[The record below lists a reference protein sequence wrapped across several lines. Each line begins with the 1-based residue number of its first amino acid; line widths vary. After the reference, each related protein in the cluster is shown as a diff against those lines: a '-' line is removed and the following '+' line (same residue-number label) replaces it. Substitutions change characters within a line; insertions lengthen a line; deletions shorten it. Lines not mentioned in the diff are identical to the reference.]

1 MNIRR
6 LFFIILSIL
15 LPNLSLLAQI
25 DETEKPE
32 YYQMEPYNDSL
43 FVKIQEEVF
52 IDPPDPK
59 AEIIVDL
66 RDQNNQTV
74 SIKGA
79 LYPILSFTPETRAKI
94 VTYPFKI
101 NLLDDINYGSVFTRV
116 ISKIKMSKLIEPPRK
131 NQIASTLFYVN
142 PFLQVYGWER
152 FGIPFKDDLGISIGF
167 GTPYSA
173 PMETNFAE
181 ANIHILG
188 FYGGAFTKMEPVIE
202 PKFFKNPLIATT
214 GYQVGYV
221 IPLGNFFEFNY
232 QKTVDNL
239 KQDYIESIYNG
250 DSSKLL
256 KLMSGS
262 YFNWEFR
269 YPFRTLG
276 SSRAKLYVA
285 KYQNEIH
292 LGYMGRELSLAG
304 STFDFRFD
312 ALVKTQDRKRQYALD
327 ILVQRVASG
336 WGFSTLALG
345 PSIVMANDKYGKFG
359 FMTFFVNARLKVGTS
374 L

>member
-1 MNIRR
+1 MNLRGI
-6 LFFIILSIL
+6 LLIITCLL
-15 LPNLSLLAQI
+15 LPNLLLLAQTN
-25 DETEKPE
+25 ETEKIE

-94 VTYPFKI
+94 ITYPFKI
-101 NLLDDINYGSVFTRV
+101 NLLDDINFGSVFTRV
-116 ISKIKMSKLIEPPRK
+116 ISKIKMSRILEPPRK
-131 NQIASTLFYVN
+131 NQIASTLFYIN
-142 PFLQVYGWER
+142 PYLQVYGWER
-152 FGIPFKDDLGISIGF
+152 FGIPFKDDLGISFGF

-173 PMETNFAE
+173 PLETNFAE
-181 ANIHILG
+181 ANVHLLG
-188 FYGGAFTKMEPVIE
+188 FYGGAFTNMETLIQ
-202 PKFFKNPLIATT
+202 PKFFRNPLIAAT

-232 QKTVDNL
+232 QRTVSDL
-239 KQDYIESIYNG
+239 SRSYIDEIING
-250 DSSKLL
+250 DSSKQL
-256 KLMSGS
+256 KIMHGS

-276 SSRAKLYVA
+276 SSRAKIYVA
-285 KYQNEIH
+285 KYQNEVH

-304 STFDFRFD
+304 STFDLRFD
-312 ALVKTQDRKRQYALD
+312 ALVKSFDRNHQYALD
-327 ILVQRVASG
+327 ILVQRVASS
-336 WGFSTLALG
+336 WGFSSLALG
-345 PSIVMANDKYGKFG
+345 PSIVLSNDKDGHFG
-359 FMTFFVNARLKVGTS
+359 FMTFFINARLKVGTS

>member
-1 MNIRR
+1 MNIRG
-6 LFFIILSIL
+6 IL
-15 LPNLSLLAQI
+15 LLLLSLLLSNILLLAQT
-25 DETEKPE
+25 DETEKIE

-66 RDQNNQTV
+66 RDANNQTV

-79 LYPILSFTPETRAKI
+79 LYPFLSFTPETRAKI
-94 VTYPFKI
+94 MTYPFKI
-101 NLLDDINYGSVFTRV
+101 NLLDDINFGSVFTRV
-116 ISKIKMSKLIEPPRK
+116 LSKIKMSKIIEPPRK
-131 NQIASTLFYVN
+131 NQIASVLFYIN
-142 PFLQVYGWER
+142 PYLQVYGWER

-173 PMETNFAE
+173 PLETNFAE

-188 FYGGAFTKMEPVIE
+188 FYGGAFTNMEPLIQ
-202 PKFFKNPLIATT
+202 PKFFRNPLIATT

-232 QKTVDNL
+232 QRTVEDL
-239 KQDYIESIYNG
+239 KNSYIAEIYNG
-250 DSSKLL
+250 DSSKQL
-256 KLMSGS
+256 KLMHGS

-276 SSRAKLYVA
+276 SSRAKVYVA

-292 LGYMGRELSLAG
+292 VGYMGRELSLAG

-312 ALVKTQDRKRQYALD
+312 ALVRTQDRRHQYALD
-327 ILVQRVASG
+327 IMVQRVASG

-345 PSIVMANDKYGKFG
+345 PSIVMANDKDGKFG

>member
-1 MNIRR
+1 MNLRG
-6 LFFIILSIL
+6 IL
-15 LPNLSLLAQI
+15 LIAIYLLIPNLVLLSQT
-25 DETEKPE
+25 DETEKIE

-79 LYPILSFTPETRAKI
+79 LYPILSFSPETRAKI
-94 VTYPFKI
+94 ITYPFKI
-101 NLLDDINYGSVFTRV
+101 NLLDDINFGSVFTRV
-116 ISKIKMSKLIEPPRK
+116 ISKIKMSKILEPPRK
-131 NQIASTLFYVN
+131 NQIASTLFYIN
-142 PFLQVYGWER
+142 PYLQVYGWER
-152 FGIPFKDDLGISIGF
+152 FGIPFKEDLGVSIGF

-173 PMETNFAE
+173 PLETNFAE
-181 ANIHILG
+181 ANLHLLG
-188 FYGGAFTKMEPVIE
+188 FYGGAFTNMETLIQ
-202 PKFFKNPLIATT
+202 PKFFRNPLIATT

-232 QKTVDNL
+232 QRTVVDL
-239 KQDYIESIYNG
+239 KRSYLDEIMNG
-250 DSSKLL
+250 DSSKQL
-256 KLMSGS
+256 KTMKGS

-276 SSRAKLYVA
+276 SSRAKIYVA
-285 KYQNEIH
+285 KYQNEMH

-312 ALVKTQDRKRQYALD
+312 ALVSTQDRNHQYALD

-336 WGFSTLALG
+336 WGFSSLALG
-345 PSIVMANDKYGKFG
+345 PSIVLSNDKDGHFG
-359 FMTFFVNARLKVGTS
+359 FMTFFLNARLKVGTS

>member
-1 MNIRR
+1 MNLRG
-6 LFFIILSIL
+6 IL
-15 LPNLSLLAQI
+15 LITIYLLLPPLLLLAQT
-25 DETEKPE
+25 DETEKIE

-101 NLLDDINYGSVFTRV
+101 NLLDDINFASVFTRV
-116 ISKIKMSKLIEPPRK
+116 ISKIKMSKILEPPRK
-131 NQIASTLFYVN
+131 NQIASTLFYIN
-142 PFLQVYGWER
+142 PYLQVYGWER
-152 FGIPFKDDLGISIGF
+152 FGIPFKEDLGISLGF

-173 PMETNFAE
+173 PLETNFAE
-181 ANIHILG
+181 ANLHLLG
-188 FYGGAFTKMEPVIE
+188 FYGGAFTKMETIIQ
-202 PKFFKNPLIATT
+202 PKFYRNPLIAAT

-232 QKTVDNL
+232 QRTVSDL
-239 KQDYIESIYNG
+239 SRSYIEEIING
-250 DSSKLL
+250 DSSKQL
-256 KLMSGS
+256 KIMHGS

-276 SSRAKLYVA
+276 SSRAKLYIA
-285 KYQNEIH
+285 KYQNEMH

-312 ALVKTQDRKRQYALD
+312 AIVKTQDRNRQYALD

-336 WGFSTLALG
+336 WGFSSLALG
-345 PSIVMANDKYGKFG
+345 PSIVLSNDKEGHFG
-359 FMTFFVNARLKVGTS
+359 FVTFFLNARLKVGTS

>member
-1 MNIRR
+1 MLI
-6 LFFIILSIL
+6 
-15 LPNLSLLAQI
+15 LAQT
-25 DETEKPE
+25 DETEKIE

-66 RDQNNQTV
+66 RDANNQTV

-79 LYPILSFTPETRAKI
+79 LYPFLSFTPETRAKI
-94 VTYPFKI
+94 LTYPFKI
-101 NLLDDINYGSVFTRV
+101 NLLDDINFGSVFTRV
-116 ISKIKMSKLIEPPRK
+116 ISRIKMSRLIEPPRK
-131 NQIASTLFYVN
+131 NQIASTLFYIN
-142 PFLQVYGWER
+142 PYLQVYGWER
-152 FGIPFKDDLGISIGF
+152 FGIPFKDDLGISLGF

-173 PMETNFAE
+173 PLETNFAE

-188 FYGGAFTKMEPVIE
+188 FYGGAFSNMEPLIQ
-202 PKFFKNPLIATT
+202 PKFYRNPLIATT

-232 QKTVDNL
+232 QRTVTDL
-239 KQDYIESIYNG
+239 KESYIAEIYNG
-250 DSSKLL
+250 DSSKQL
-256 KLMSGS
+256 KIMKGS

-285 KYQNEIH
+285 KYQNEMH
-292 LGYMGRELSLAG
+292 VGFMGRELSLAG

-312 ALVKTQDRKRQYALD
+312 ALVQTQDRKHQYALD

-345 PSIVMANDKYGKFG
+345 PSIVMANDKNGKFG